1 MATVKINF
9 PNKYAVYLHDTPTR
23 ELFGQ
28 NARYLSSGCIRVD
41 RVDVLVDWILSGQDG
56 FDASMIENIATSGER
71 LDKPV
76 KKGPISGSC
85 I

>member
-1 MATVKINF
+1 M
-9 PNKYAVYLHDTPTR
+9 
-23 ELFGQ
+23 FGQ

-41 RVDVLVDWILSGQDG
+41 RVDVLVEWILSGQDG
-56 FDASMIENIATSGER
+56 YDSGMIENIALSGER

-76 KKGPISGSC
+76 KNGPDLGSC